1 MIIVSLTKL
10 IMTLIV
16 LCLQAELDAKEA
28 MVEHYREDYS
38 ELQLQIRENVKQLN
52 ELILV

>member
-1 MIIVSLTKL
+1 
-10 IMTLIV
+10 MTLAA
-16 LCLQAELDAKEA
+16 LCLQAELGANKA
-28 MVEHYREDYS
+28 AVEHYREAFS

>member
-1 MIIVSLTKL
+1 
-10 IMTLIV
+10 MTLA
-16 LCLQAELDAKEA
+16 LCLQAELGAKEA
-28 MVEHYREDYS
+28 AV

>member
-1 MIIVSLTKL
+1 
-10 IMTLIV
+10 MTLAA
-16 LCLQAELDAKEA
+16 LCLQAELGAKEA
-28 MVEHYREDYS
+28 AVEHYREAFS

>member
-1 MIIVSLTKL
+1 MIIGRLTKL
-10 IMTLIV
+10 IMTLVV

-28 MVEHYREDYS
+28 MVEHYREEYC